1 MIDNI
6 HTYIR
11 QDLIKNQSDLLNM
24 KHYYT
29 HKFRSNNKLID
40 INVGIFIDEELRQVA
55 QIYVADKKTRIRER
69 LVIENN
75 KIVDTDIIYKRYE

>member
-1 MIDNI
+1 M
-6 HTYIR
+6 R
-11 QDLIKNQSDLLNM
+11 NQSDLLNM

-29 HKFRSNNKLID
+29 HKFRSDNRLVD
-40 INVGIFIDEELRQVA
+40 INVGIFTDEQQRDVV

-75 KIVDTDIIYKRYE
+75 KIVDTDVIYKRYE

>member
-6 HTYIR
+6 HAFIR
-11 QDLIKNQSDLLNM
+11 QDLIMNQSDLLNM

-29 HKFRSNNKLID
+29 HKFRSNNRLVD
-40 INVGIFIDEELRQVA
+40 INVGIFTDEQQKDVV
-55 QIYVADKKTRIRER
+55 QIYVADNKTRIRER

-75 KIVDTDIIYKRYE
+75 KIVDTDVIYKRYE